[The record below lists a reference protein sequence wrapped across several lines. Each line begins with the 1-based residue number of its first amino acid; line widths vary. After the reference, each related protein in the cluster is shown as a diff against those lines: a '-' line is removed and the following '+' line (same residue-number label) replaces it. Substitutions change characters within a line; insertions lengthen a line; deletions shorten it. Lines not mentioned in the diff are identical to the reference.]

1 MLAGLVLAQSPPPP
15 SIPCASEYTGNPSEA
30 TVRGCNTRCRQGFYK
45 NQRKQPNPCSWCAC
59 AACASCADHL
69 SPQILASGPLSAP
82 PPPLLATTGAKTN
95 VLLLLSDDQGW
106 NDVGYNDDAVLHPG
120 SHPGANATAYLFFDL
135 DSDPTESSPA
145 NAASPELVRKYTGI
159 LRHFVAG
166 LRRSQ
171 VNESKCLGPDD

>member
-1 MLAGLVLAQSPPPP
+1 MLAQSPPPP
-15 SIPCASEYTGNPSEA
+15 AVPCTSEYTGNPAEA
-30 TVRGCNTRCRQGFYK
+30 TVRGCNIRCRQGFYK

-59 AACASCADHL
+59 A
-69 SPQILASGPLSAP
+69 
-82 PPPLLATTGAKTN
+82 
-95 VLLLLSDDQGW
+95 
-106 NDVGYNDDAVLHPG
+106 G

-159 LRHFVAG
+159 LSHFVAG

-171 VNESKCLGPDD
+171 VNESKCLALGPD

>member
-59 AACASCADHL
+59 A
-69 SPQILASGPLSAP
+69 
-82 PPPLLATTGAKTN
+82 LL
-95 VLLLLSDDQGW
+95 
-106 NDVGYNDDAVLHPG
+106 
-120 SHPGANATAYLFFDL
+120 FDL

>member
-1 MLAGLVLAQSPPPP
+1 MQLVRVRRVRFMRRPFTSLLPRIDAVPPPYVVTPPTTP
-15 SIPCASEYTGNPSEA
+15 S
-30 TVRGCNTRCRQGFYK
+30 
-45 NQRKQPNPCSWCAC
+45 
-59 AACASCADHL
+59 
-69 SPQILASGPLSAP
+69 
-82 PPPLLATTGAKTN
+82 
-95 VLLLLSDDQGW
+95 
-106 NDVGYNDDAVLHPG
+106 G
-120 SHPGANATAYLFFDL
+120 SHPGANATAYLLFDL

>member
-1 MLAGLVLAQSPPPP
+1 MLAQSPPPP

-30 TVRGCNTRCRQGFYK
+30 TVRGCNIRCRQGFYK

-69 SPQILASGPLSAP
+69 SPQILASGPS
-82 PPPLLATTGAKTN
+82 
-95 VLLLLSDDQGW
+95 
-106 NDVGYNDDAVLHPG
+106 G
-120 SHPGANATAYLFFDL
+120 SHPGANATAYLLFDL

>member
-1 MLAGLVLAQSPPPP
+1 MQLVRVRRVRFMRRPFIWVDQDGANPIAVPPPYVVTPPTTP
-15 SIPCASEYTGNPSEA
+15 S
-30 TVRGCNTRCRQGFYK
+30 
-45 NQRKQPNPCSWCAC
+45 
-59 AACASCADHL
+59 
-69 SPQILASGPLSAP
+69 
-82 PPPLLATTGAKTN
+82 
-95 VLLLLSDDQGW
+95 
-106 NDVGYNDDAVLHPG
+106 G
-120 SHPGANATAYLFFDL
+120 SHPGANATAYLLFDL

>member
-1 MLAGLVLAQSPPPP
+1 MQLVRVRRVRFMRRPFIAANFGVGPYVVTPPTTP
-15 SIPCASEYTGNPSEA
+15 S
-30 TVRGCNTRCRQGFYK
+30 
-45 NQRKQPNPCSWCAC
+45 
-59 AACASCADHL
+59 
-69 SPQILASGPLSAP
+69 
-82 PPPLLATTGAKTN
+82 
-95 VLLLLSDDQGW
+95 
-106 NDVGYNDDAVLHPG
+106 G
-120 SHPGANATAYLFFDL
+120 SHPGANATAYLLFDL

>member
-1 MLAGLVLAQSPPPP
+1 MLAAVVLAQSPPPP
-15 SIPCASEYTGNPSEA
+15 AVPCTSEYTGNPAEA
-30 TVRGCNTRCRQGFYK
+30 TVRGCSIRCRQGFYK

-59 AACASCADHL
+59 AACASCGAN
-69 SPQILASGPLSAP
+69 PIAVP
-82 PPPLLATTGAKTN
+82 PPYVVTPPTTP
-95 VLLLLSDDQGW
+95 S
-106 NDVGYNDDAVLHPG
+106 G
-120 SHPGANATAYLFFDL
+120 SHPGANATAYLLFDL

>member
-1 MLAGLVLAQSPPPP
+1 M
-15 SIPCASEYTGNPSEA
+15 T
-30 TVRGCNTRCRQGFYK
+30 TRCCTARA
-45 NQRKQPNPCSWCAC
+45 R
-59 AACASCADHL
+59 AASRGRRRRRGRRV
-69 SPQILASGPLSAP
+69 STRP
-82 PPPLLATTGAKTN
+82 PYVVTPPTTP
-95 VLLLLSDDQGW
+95 S
-106 NDVGYNDDAVLHPG
+106 G
-120 SHPGANATAYLFFDL
+120 SHPGANATAYLLFDL

>member
-1 MLAGLVLAQSPPPP
+1 MQLVR
-15 SIPCASEYTGNPSEA
+15 
-30 TVRGCNTRCRQGFYK
+30 VRRVRFM
-45 NQRKQPNPCSWCAC
+45 RRPFI
-59 AACASCADHL
+59 AANF
-69 SPQILASGPLSAP
+69 G
-82 PPPLLATTGAKTN
+82 
-95 VLLLLSDDQGW
+95 
-106 NDVGYNDDAVLHPG
+106 VG
-120 SHPGANATAYLFFDL
+120 NATAYLLFDL

>member
-1 MLAGLVLAQSPPPP
+1 MLAQSPPPP
-15 SIPCASEYTGNPSEA
+15 SIPCTSEYTGNPSEA
-30 TVRGCNTRCRQGFYK
+30 TV
-45 NQRKQPNPCSWCAC
+45 PS
-59 AACASCADHL
+59 
-69 SPQILASGPLSAP
+69 
-82 PPPLLATTGAKTN
+82 
-95 VLLLLSDDQGW
+95 
-106 NDVGYNDDAVLHPG
+106 G
-120 SHPGANATAYLFFDL
+120 SHPGANATAYLLFDL

>member
-1 MLAGLVLAQSPPPP
+1 MLAQSPPPP
-15 SIPCASEYTGNPSEA
+15 SIPCASEYTGNPAEA
-30 TVRGCNTRCRQGFYK
+30 TVRGCNIRCRQGFYK
-45 NQRKQPNPCSWCAC
+45 SQRKQPNPCSSLQAPRQLLGQGRG
-59 AACASCADHL
+59 AATHALKGGCDWVDQDGANPTAV
-69 SPQILASGPLSAP
+69 P
-82 PPPLLATTGAKTN
+82 PPYVVTPPTTP
-95 VLLLLSDDQGW
+95 S
-106 NDVGYNDDAVLHPG
+106 G
-120 SHPGANATAYLFFDL
+120 SHPGANATAYLLFDL

>member
-1 MLAGLVLAQSPPPP
+1 MQLVRVRRVRFMRRPFIAANFGVGALTSRTAVPPPYVVTPPTTP
-15 SIPCASEYTGNPSEA
+15 S
-30 TVRGCNTRCRQGFYK
+30 
-45 NQRKQPNPCSWCAC
+45 
-59 AACASCADHL
+59 
-69 SPQILASGPLSAP
+69 
-82 PPPLLATTGAKTN
+82 
-95 VLLLLSDDQGW
+95 
-106 NDVGYNDDAVLHPG
+106 G

>member
-1 MLAGLVLAQSPPPP
+1 MQLVRVRRVRFMPSPPRTQNLD
-15 SIPCASEYTGNPSEA
+15 AMA
-30 TVRGCNTRCRQGFYK
+30 RGR
-45 NQRKQPNPCSWCAC
+45 
-59 AACASCADHL
+59 
-69 SPQILASGPLSAP
+69 
-82 PPPLLATTGAKTN
+82 
-95 VLLLLSDDQGW
+95 
-106 NDVGYNDDAVLHPG
+106 
-120 SHPGANATAYLFFDL
+120 SHPGANATAYLLFDL

>member
-1 MLAGLVLAQSPPPP
+1 MLAQSPPPP
-15 SIPCASEYTGNPSEA
+15 AIPCTSEYTGNPAEA
-30 TVRGCNTRCRQGFYK
+30 TVRGCSIRCRQGFYK

-59 AACASCADHL
+59 A
-69 SPQILASGPLSAP
+69 P
-82 PPPLLATTGAKTN
+82 PTTP
-95 VLLLLSDDQGW
+95 S
-106 NDVGYNDDAVLHPG
+106 G
-120 SHPGANATAYLFFDL
+120 SHPGANATAYLLFDL